1 MKQFYKNINEYIKI
15 IKLFKIID
23 EYEKGNLSGEE
34 LKNIYKTIKITGLK
48 NKFIFFSYIYN

>member
-1 MKQFYKNINEYIKI
+1 MKILKK

>member
-1 MKQFYKNINEYIKI
+1 MKILKK

-34 LKNIYKTIKITGLK
+34 LKNIYKTIKITELK
-48 NKFIFFSYIYN
+48 NKFIFFIHL

>member
-1 MKQFYKNINEYIKI
+1 MKILKK

-34 LKNIYKTIKITGLK
+34 LKNIYKTIKITELK

>member
-1 MKQFYKNINEYIKI
+1 MKILKK

-34 LKNIYKTIKITGLK
+34 LKNIYKTIKIFHT
-48 NKFIFFSYIYN
+48 FIINNVRIKCSINLHN